1 MAMLCLLVEIRKRKV
16 DGNVIVLLGQSTEG
30 MPLLLS
36 VGNMM
41 KNKTKFIAL
50 SKFGIHLLKR
60 PLKIL
65 LEALVYKTQHLS
77 SLLILQLKRF

>member
-50 SKFGIHLLKR
+50 LKFGIHLLKR

-65 LEALVYKTQHLS
+65 LEALDYKTQHLS
-77 SLLILQLKRF
+77 LLLILQLKRF